1 LGREK
6 RCLRNLIIYGDLVLN
21 NTNKNEVFEL
31 GWLTPIEVQDLTG
44 YKQAQKQ
51 KEALNQMGID
61 HKDRPDGSLVV
72 FKADL
77 ASGQNKEVR
86 FVING

>member
-1 LGREK
+1 M
-6 RCLRNLIIYGDLVLN
+6 
-21 NTNKNEVFEL
+21 
-31 GWLTPIEVQDLTG
+31 TG